1 MDIITNVSL
10 NAFFF
15 FQRDFSSDKIIAAVI
30 VKGVKQDGVPTGDF
44 CHVTGATDVLDKD
57 QNTKLDIL

>member
-15 FQRDFSSDKIIAAVI
+15 FFREIFSSDKIIAAVI
-30 VKGVKQDGVPTGDF
+30 VKGVKQDGEG
-44 CHVTGATDVLDKD
+44 
-57 QNTKLDIL
+57 

>member
-30 VKGVKQDGVPTGDF
+30 VKGVKQDGEG
-44 CHVTGATDVLDKD
+44 
-57 QNTKLDIL
+57 